1 MVVWCVGGGGEEV
14 SEGGGVVCRGRWEEV
29 SEGGGVVCR
38 GRWGG
43 GE

>member
-1 MVVWCVGGGGEEV
+1 MGVWCVGGGGEEV
-14 SEGGGVVCRGRWEEV
+14 SEGG
-29 SEGGGVVCR
+29 SVVCR

>member
-1 MVVWCVGGGGEEV
+1 MR
-14 SEGGGVVCRGRWEEV
+14 GGGVVCRGGGEEV